1 MERVKNL
8 WNSGRHYLEKGLWES
23 DGSSSLL
30 GRFLKQLV
38 RIGVVVYRKFIDDSC
53 LLRASALTYAT
64 LLAIVP
70 LLALMFSVLKG
81 FGVQGALEGII
92 LQKITVG
99 SEQVVHQ
106 IVDYINNTN
115 VAHLGA
121 AGLVALLLTVVAM
134 LTNIE
139 QSFNHIWVVRET
151 RTWVRRF
158 SDYLSVLVLGPI
170 FLFAAISMTTTLQS
184 HAFLQH
190 LMGMAYV
197 GQVILTLFKV
207 LPYVVMWAAFI
218 FLYIFMPNVKV
229 HFSAALVGGIVG
241 GSLWQL
247 AQWGYVYAQVGVA
260 RYNAIYGTMAALPI
274 LMVWI
279 YTSWLIVLMGV
290 VLTYVVQ
297 NINSIRREIAERQ
310 VGFLDRE
317 KAALAMM
324 AVIIRGF
331 YQQETW
337 TPGRLAAHLGLP
349 PRLRQEV
356 LEELIRLD
364 FVVAGVDED
373 GEEGHLTPGRPP
385 ETTTVAD
392 LLQAFRNRGEE
403 LPRRAEATEWQGAD
417 RLELWLERAEKEAL
431 QGMTLKE
438 MTLAEEEE
446 TTGEE

>member
-1 MERVKNL
+1 MSAVERIKNIL
-8 WNSGRHYLEKGLWES
+8 NSGRRYLETGLWES
-23 DGSSSLL
+23 DGGKSP
-30 GRFLKQLV
+30 GIIRFIKQLV

-81 FGVQGALEGII
+81 FGVQGVLEGVI
-92 LQKITVG
+92 LKQITVG
-99 SEQVVHQ
+99 SEE
-106 IVDYINNTN
+106 IVREIVTYINNTN
-115 VAHLGA
+115 VGRLGA
-121 AGLVALLLTVVAM
+121 VGLVALLLTVVAM

-158 SDYLSVLVLGPI
+158 SDYLSVLVVGPI

-184 HAFLQH
+184 HAFLQR
-190 LMGMAYV
+190 LIDMAYV
-197 GQVILTLFKV
+197 GEVILTLFQV
-207 LPYVVMWAAFI
+207 LPYVVMWAAFT

-229 HFSAALVGGIVG
+229 HISAALIGGIVG
-241 GSLWQL
+241 GSMWQL

-297 NINSIRREIAERQ
+297 NIDSIRREIAERE
-310 VGFLDRE
+310 VGFICRE
-317 KAALAMM
+317 KAALAIM

-331 YQQETW
+331 YRQQAW
-337 TPGRLAAHLGLP
+337 TSSRLAGHLGLP

-356 LEELIRLD
+356 LEELIRLG
-364 FVVAGVDED
+364 FVVEAVEESGDE
-373 GEEGHLTPGRPP
+373 GPLAPGRPP
-385 ETTTVAD
+385 ETTTVAE
-392 LLQAFRNRGEE
+392 LLHTFRNRGGE
-403 LPRRAEATEWQGAD
+403 LPRRVEATEWKGAD
-417 RLELWLERAEKEAL
+417 RLETWLEKAEKEAL
-431 QGMTLKE
+431 QGMTLKD
-438 MTLAEEEE
+438 MALEEEE
-446 TTGEE
+446 GQ